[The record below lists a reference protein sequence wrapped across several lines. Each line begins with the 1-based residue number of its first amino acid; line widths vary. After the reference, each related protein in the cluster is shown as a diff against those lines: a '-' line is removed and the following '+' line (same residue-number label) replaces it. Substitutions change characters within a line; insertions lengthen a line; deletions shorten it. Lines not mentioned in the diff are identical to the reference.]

1 MTACH
6 VPPRT
11 CVPVP
16 LSKKSVYGEAPSMR
30 TSAGVDVAIV
40 VERVQQRVSF
50 IHVGTVS
57 ELRRP
62 RKTKSLHVL
71 LAHTVFF

>member
-1 MTACH
+1 
-6 VPPRT
+6 
-11 CVPVP
+11 
-16 LSKKSVYGEAPSMR
+16 MR

-50 IHVGTVS
+50 IHVCTVS

-71 LAHTVFF
+71 LAHTVFLMLCTTFNARLLWDLNPGPLEPEARSQY

>member
-1 MTACH
+1 
-6 VPPRT
+6 
-11 CVPVP
+11 
-16 LSKKSVYGEAPSMR
+16 MR

-50 IHVGTVS
+50 IHVCTVS

-71 LAHTVFF
+71 LAHTVF